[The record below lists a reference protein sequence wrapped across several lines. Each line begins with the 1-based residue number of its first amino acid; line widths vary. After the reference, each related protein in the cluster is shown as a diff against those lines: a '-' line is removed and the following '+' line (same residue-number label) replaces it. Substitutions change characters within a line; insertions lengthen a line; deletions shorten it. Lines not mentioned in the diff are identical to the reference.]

1 MAICPFS
8 TSVNGRIAAG
18 GTGPIATV
26 RVMSVVPSAVLRAA
40 VDEQELARRHLA
52 VRGVADPVVHD
63 RAVRAGAGDGVEGD
77 VAELAGGGAERFELL
92 HHVDLA
98 QPALRRGGVEPG
110 EELGHR
116 RAVAQ
121 VRGAGAGDLGR
132 VLAGLGQDAGVALGD
147 HFRRAGGGE
156 PVGDPGRRAGRIDA
170 DPAAERLEPGGEGL
184 RRQQADLG
192 AEMGGERRRRP
203 ARGRRRARPGRR
215 RGGSR
220 RRAAPACA
228 AMSEPRM
235 LRSQAIESGSVS
247 TEAARSRAR
256 RPRASS
262 ARLSATLRPAS
273 ASGCGTIGRGG
284 RRRLVRPD
292 PVDQVLHPHQPD
304 LPRQERRAQRLDLLA
319 RCAARGR
326 SRAGR
331 RRAAPRRASRPAC
344 PRAGASPR
352 RRRDRPGRCTCSR

>member
-1 MAICPFS
+1 M
-8 TSVNGRIAAG
+8 
-18 GTGPIATV
+18 
-26 RVMSVVPSAVLRAA
+26 
-40 VDEQELARRHLA
+40 
-52 VRGVADPVVHD
+52 HD
-63 RAVRAGAGDGVEGD
+63 RAVRAGAADGVEGD
-77 VAELAGGGAERFELL
+77 VAELAGGGAERLELP

-121 VRGAGAGDLGR
+121 VRGAGAGDLGG
-132 VLAGLGQDAGVALGD
+132 VLAGLGQDAGVAL
-147 HFRRAGGGE
+147 RR
-156 PVGDPGRRAGRIDA
+156 PLPPRRRRRAGRR
-170 DPAAERLEPGGEGL
+170 P
-184 RRQQADLG
+184 
-192 AEMGGERRRRP
+192 RP
-203 ARGRRRARPGRR
+203 ARWPRSTPTRPRSASSRAAKAC
-215 RGGSR
+215 GGSTVTSGPR
-220 RRAAPACA
+220 WAASAGIGLRGVGEELDPGVGVEDREGERHRACA
-228 AMSEPRM
+228 AMSEPRT

-262 ARLSATLRPAS
+262 ARLSAALRPAS
-273 ASGCGTIGRGG
+273 ASGCGTIGRAGG
-284 RRRLVRPD
+284 AGWSGQTRSIRFSTR
-292 PVDQVLHPHQPD
+292 HQPD

-331 RRAAPRRASRPAC
+331 RRAARRRASRRAC